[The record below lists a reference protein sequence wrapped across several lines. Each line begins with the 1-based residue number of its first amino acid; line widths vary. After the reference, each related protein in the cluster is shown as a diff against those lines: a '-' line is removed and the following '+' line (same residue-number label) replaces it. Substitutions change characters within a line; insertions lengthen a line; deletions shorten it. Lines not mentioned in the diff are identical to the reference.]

1 MNLDN
6 IIKKID
12 EGEKLTEEEI
22 ADLLYE
28 ANFIEDDCNDELDRW
43 TRTVVSIVEYKG
55 RYFEIVWDQG
65 LTEYQENSYDEQPVE
80 IFDDGIEE
88 VIVKRRKWKYTKD

>member
-43 TRTVVSIVEYKG
+43 KFY
-55 RYFEIVWDQG
+55 
-65 LTEYQENSYDEQPVE
+65 
-80 IFDDGIEE
+80 
-88 VIVKRRKWKYTKD
+88 